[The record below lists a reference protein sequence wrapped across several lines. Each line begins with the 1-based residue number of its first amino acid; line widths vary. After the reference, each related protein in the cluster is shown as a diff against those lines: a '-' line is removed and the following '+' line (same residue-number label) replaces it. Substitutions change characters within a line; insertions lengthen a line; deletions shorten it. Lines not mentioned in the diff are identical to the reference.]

1 MATCIEQLDGWKARF
16 EKDSSACGTEDL
28 LEAMAQ
34 MAAKQWTGAFN
45 PRPAQADDFLA
56 IYQAAQVV

>member
-1 MATCIEQLDGWKARF
+1 MG
-16 EKDSSACGTEDL
+16 SSEDL

-56 IYQAAQVV
+56 IYRAARMV

>member
-45 PRPAQADDFLA
+45 PRPAQADDF
-56 IYQAAQVV
+56 